1 MTGNTFIAASQ
12 RGDGSWRKPR
22 RVKEGFVPQEE
33 VPLYESK
40 GKKSTKESAGP
51 TGLPPG
57 ITQEVW
63 EQMKKQQKN
72 PVVTAKAIKTTQPSQ
87 EPKKVLGENKTVGKK
102 KKTSANNNNVG
113 ESVKKPASELS
124 GDGWVT
130 VQTKKSKKQL
140 QNEAPAVQDID
151 SGVNGLSLTEGVTS
165 AKKKKNKP
173 KKSESNVATEVT
185 KQSTVVKTTA
195 VKQPTVAKPTAVKQ
209 PAVAKEPK
217 PKKEQPKPA
226 TQVTKPV
233 TAVTAA
239 PKAEKKSVKPAATK
253 PAEVAKS
260 AAKPVKGLKL
270 DPDTDPAKKLRNLK
284 KRMKEIEELKAKQE
298 AKANLSKDQLE
309 KISRRREVKT
319 AILALEKMLKQ

>member
-113 ESVKKPASELS
+113 ESVKKPANESA

-140 QNEAPAVQDID
+140 QNEAPAVGDID
-151 SGVNGLSLTEGVTS
+151 SGVNGLSLTEGVTA

-173 KKSESNVATEVT
+173 KKSESSVATEVT
-185 KQSTVVKTTA
+185 KQPTVVKT
-195 VKQPTVAKPTAVKQ
+195 TAVKQ

-239 PKAEKKSVKPAATK
+239 PKADKKSVKPAATK